1 MPFLVSSPPQQK
13 SFADQQPIR
22 PFIQCGT
29 RDLNP
34 EALRH
39 MNLNHARLPIP
50 PVPRGTALILV
61 LHHLRLRLTIL
72 Y

>member
-1 MPFLVSSPPQQK
+1 MK
-13 SFADQQPIR
+13 SK
-22 PFIQCGT
+22 CGT

-50 PVPRGTALILV
+50 PVPHG
-61 LHHLRLRLTIL
+61 
-72 Y
+72 